1 MVRSKLN
8 DEKSSVPST
17 IKTSEINSKK
27 SPTVEIKWFDSFTK
41 TLLAIMCVIL
51 TFIVISGT
59 YMAKHNMEAGGT
71 DDKVNTLATKNHH
84 PLVELPG
91 DAQIGAFSVTNLF
104 AGIIIGHHWDKLF
117 GKRKDNNLKE
127 D

>member
-1 MVRSKLN
+1 MKSKLN
-8 DEKSSVPST
+8 GEKSCTPST
-17 IKTSEINSKK
+17 IKTSDTNGKK
-27 SPTVEIKWFDSFTK
+27 SSAVEIKWFDSFTK

-71 DDKVNTLATKNHH
+71 DDKVNTLAAEKHH

-91 DAQIGAFSVTNLF
+91 DAQVGAFSVTNLF
-104 AGIIIGHHWDKLF
+104 AGLIIGHHWDRLF
-117 GKRKDNNLKE
+117 GKRKDSNLE
-127 D
+127 EE

>member
-1 MVRSKLN
+1 MKSTLN
-8 DEKSSVPST
+8 VEKPSDHDT
-17 IKTSEINSKK
+17 IKNSEVNNRK
-27 SPTVEIKWFDSFTK
+27 SPAAEIKWFDSFTK
-41 TLLAIMCVIL
+41 TLLIITCVIL

-71 DDKVNTLATKNHH
+71 DDKVNTLATENHH

-91 DAQIGAFSVTNLF
+91 DAQVGAFSVTNLF

-117 GKRKDNNLKE
+117 GKRKDNDLKE